1 MKARLVPLFFKSE
14 REKNNEFD
22 VQLDRLKEMLSEEV
36 EFLDP
41 VAIGSPVPEADAV
54 IFPQLVGEAY
64 KEINHFKKI
73 NMPFLIV
80 TSEFGTVAMWDW
92 EIITFLKSEG
102 IQPFA
107 PYSLNLTKTIC
118 RTLALKREMKQTK
131 FLIFQDNPGEGM
143 QASIFKRFYW
153 WEEECIN
160 RIEENFGIQIVKR
173 SFKKLAAD
181 AKEISDSDADKVLK
195 EWNINTEGVIPRAF
209 RSSVKM
215 YIAVKREI
223 ESDDSIKGVGMN
235 CLNESFYS
243 DTTPCLAWNML
254 YEEMGIMW
262 ACEGDILSLLNK
274 FIIHNALKA
283 PVVMT
288 NLYPFLAGEAA
299 IKHEGIDKF
308 PDVEEPENHILA
320 GHCGYFALMPKSFA
334 EEWTLRPKVLGIVD
348 ENATAIDAR
357 YPTGDLTIV
366 ELHPTMGKMLVVE
379 SELKEYVQYPGSD
392 CRNGGLLKVKDGHKL
407 MNTLYS
413 HHGTLIP
420 GHKKVEMDLM
430 AGILGIELEVV

>member
-1 MKARLVPLFFKSE
+1 MRARLVPLYFESE
-14 REKNNEFD
+14 RNNEFD
-22 VQLDRLKEMLSEEV
+22 KQIARLKTLLAEEA

-41 VAIGSPVPEADAV
+41 VAVGSPVPEADAV

-64 KEINHFKKI
+64 KEIEYLKTI
-73 NMPFLIV
+73 DMPFLIV

-92 EIITFLKSEG
+92 EIITFLRSEG
-102 IQPFA
+102 IEPFA

-118 RTLALKREMKQTK
+118 RTLALKKDMKQSK

-143 QASIFKRFYW
+143 QAEIFKRFYW
-153 WEEECIN
+153 WEDECVK
-160 RIEENFGIQIVKR
+160 RIQEKFGITIVKK

-181 AKEISDSDADKVLK
+181 AKEIQDSEADEVLK
-195 EWNINTEGVIPRAF
+195 RWNIDAVGVLPRAF
-209 RSSVKM
+209 RSAVKM
-215 YIAVKREI
+215 YIAVRKEI

-254 YEEMGIMW
+254 YEELGIMW
-262 ACEGDILSLLNK
+262 ACEGDIMSLLNK
-274 FIIHNALKA
+274 YIIHKSLKA

-288 NLYPFLAGEAA
+288 NLYPFLAGDAA

-308 PDVEEPENHILA
+308 PDVDEPQNHILA

-334 EEWTLRPKVLGIVD
+334 SEWTLKPKVLGIVD
-348 ENATAIDAR
+348 ENATVIDAR

-366 ELHPTMGKMLVVE
+366 ELHPTLGKMLVVE
-379 SELKEYVQYPGSD
+379 SELKKYVQYPGTD
-392 CRNGGLLKVKDGHKL
+392 CNNGGLLKVKDGHKL
-407 MNTLYS
+407 MKNLYS
-413 HHGTLIP
+413 HHAILIP
-420 GHKKVEMDLM
+420 GNKNVEIDIMSRILDIDLE
-430 AGILGIELEVV
+430 II